1 MDTAGIRAT
10 AYLSA
15 VLLLC
20 NFNGLNYCSGI
31 SNVTRTQ
38 KVPVGETLISPGQ
51 VFELGFFSPGS
62 SSNQYVGIWYKNIS
76 VRKAIWVANRE
87 KPLTAAD
94 TSASLV
100 IGSDG
105 NLLILDGTN
114 ISMWSTNLSVGAS
127 EAVAV
132 LLDNGDLVL
141 KDGTSGEILWESF
154 QFPGDTFLPGM
165 KLGVNTITGERRF
178 LSSWQTED
186 NPLPGL
192 FSVGIVPES
201 PAQAFVWKESTPYWR
216 TGPWNGLKFFGLP
229 NTAAANLNGFS
240 FLIDKNLG
248 SAYFSITISSSS
260 LVRIV
265 VISPVGALKVLDW
278 DEGTKK
284 WNQWWQEPQSSCDV
298 YGTCGA
304 FGVCNQSR
312 SPICRCMKGFV
323 PKSNEEWRRGNWKGG
338 CVRRTQLQCEENESH
353 TSLESGKNDGF
364 WQLSG
369 LKLPDFPIY
378 LNLDDATRC
387 GIWCLNN
394 CSCVAYASIEQINCI
409 VWVGDLLDVQES
421 SLISAESLF
430 LRLAKSELGNKFA
443 FEVLGIDGSFPD
455 LLFSASFSRCR
466 ANQRGRNS
474 GKWKPRIWSLKQVE
488 LISVVDLINNS
499 RDSPQR
505 SLNINMS
512 RQDSS
517 ELYMFEFYKI
527 AAATNNFSMQ
537 NKVGEGGFG
546 PVFK

>member
-1 MDTAGIRAT
+1 MDTAGFRAT

-20 NFNGLNYCSGI
+20 NFNGLNYCTAI
-31 SNVTRTQ
+31 SNVTRAQ
-38 KVPVGETLISPGQ
+38 NVSVGETLTSPGQ
-51 VFELGFFSPGS
+51 VFDMSEFGTRTFLCAKQSGLQIGRSHL
-62 SSNQYVGIWYKNIS
+62 QLQI
-76 VRKAIWVANRE
+76 
-87 KPLTAAD
+87 L
-94 TSASLV
+94 SAM

-105 NLLILDGTN
+105 NLVILDGTS
-114 ISMWSTNLSVGAS
+114 ISIWSTNLSVGAS

-132 LLDNGDLVL
+132 LSDNGELVL

-165 KLGVNTITGERRF
+165 KLGMNTITGERRF

-186 NPLPGL
+186 NPLPGF

-201 PAQAFVWKESTPYWR
+201 PAQAFVWKGSTPYWR
-216 TGPWNGLKFFGLP
+216 TGPWNGVKFFGLP

-240 FLIDKNLG
+240 FLIEKNQG

-265 VISPVGALKVLDW
+265 VISPVGTLKVLDW

-284 WNQWWQEPQSSCDV
+284 WNQWWQEPEGPCDV

-338 CVRRTQLQCEENESH
+338 CVRRTQLQCEKNESH
-353 TSLESGKNDGF
+353 TSLESGKDDGF

-378 LNLDDATRC
+378 LNLDDAAGC

-409 VWVGDLLDVQES
+409 VWIGDLLDVQES
-421 SLISAESLF
+421 LLISAESLF
-430 LRLAKSELGNKFA
+430 LRLAKSELGNKFSFKA
-443 FEVLGIDGSFPD
+443 LGIHDSFPD
-455 LLFSASFSRCR
+455 LYLVLKLFSSSSPRCR
-466 ANQRGRNS
+466 ANHR
-474 GKWKPRIWSLKQVE
+474 GKWKPRIWNF
-488 LISVVDLINNS
+488 SVVNLINNS

-517 ELYMFEFYKI
+517 ELHMFEFYKI
-527 AAATNNFSMQ
+527 AAATHNFSIQ

-546 PVFK
+546 PVFKRLGYYYVLATLCLLD